1 MNYKQKA
8 NITLTS
14 VFILFFIAAV
24 GEHFWP
30 EIFLLKISYFVME
43 AALIGGIAD
52 WFAVTALF
60 KKPLKWPFHTAL
72 IPQNREKVIDSISLM
87 VQQDLLNVNLIR
99 QKIEQLNL
107 SDYLFRWIEEGR
119 QLQSL
124 ISFIVQTIMGWIRRL
139 EPETTSSLL
148 TPILSKKL
156 SEQRLSPLVQS
167 FILKSLEND
176 QVNSWL
182 DSAIDKLDQL
192 TRQEATKTFIYNF
205 LQDQKDQKVS
215 QGSINKFL
223 LTMLEA
229 TGGLNLQEA
238 AESLQAQLISTV
250 ESLKEREHPLRHT
263 IRGIL
268 RQTVTE
274 LEHELSIQEAMENW
288 KEEIIAKIPLGMILE
303 GAIKSLQKN
312 TETNEKS
319 LIEAML
325 KETLEALWLFCRNS
339 NSFSLQMNGFLRG
352 AFLNILEFNKTI
364 IGDIARD
371 ALSELTNQDLIQF
384 IEDKAGND
392 LQWIRINGS
401 IIGGLVGLILFSFLR
416 LVYEPYVIPL
426 YNRWLF

>member
-1 MNYKQKA
+1 M
-8 NITLTS
+8 
-14 VFILFFIAAV
+14 
-24 GEHFWP
+24 
-30 EIFLLKISYFVME
+30 
-43 AALIGGIAD
+43 
-52 WFAVTALF
+52 
-60 KKPLKWPFHTAL
+60 
-72 IPQNREKVIDSISLM
+72 
-87 VQQDLLNVNLIR
+87 
-99 QKIEQLNL
+99 
-107 SDYLFRWIEEGR
+107 
-119 QLQSL
+119 
-124 ISFIVQTIMGWIRRL
+124 
-139 EPETTSSLL
+139 
-148 TPILSKKL
+148 
-156 SEQRLSPLVQS
+156 
-167 FILKSLEND
+167 
-176 QVNSWL
+176 NSWL